1 MEDNRRFFLLFTYE
15 DQEEAWY
22 VEAQSTREAVA
33 AALEEIDVKYEELYG
48 AKKLNWFVTVYEIP
62 SLPDEIRPRAGVAEI
77 YEVPVQLATFARD
90 L

>member
-1 MEDNRRFFLLFTYE
+1 MDDNRRFFLLFTYE

-33 AALEEIDVKYEELYG
+33 AALEEIDVKYEKLYG
-48 AKKLNWFVTVYEIP
+48 TKKLNWFVTVYEIP
-62 SLPDEIRPRAGVAEI
+62 SLPDEIRPRAGVVEI